1 MAVYPIQE
9 LKNKITDRILDN
21 HERAITGDELQEVLL
36 DVLDSLETYTDE
48 AVVEPAV
55 NYYVDEVAFDVATGA
70 LTLTRV
76 GGIVPE
82 NISVDLDGRYRQ
94 LSESDNRAD
103 NIDQAAGEQT
113 ILFND
118 PYPEGIVAADIV
130 IPIIGATT
138 DEDDTVWLTAYDKTR
153 FGFKTNCSRPC
164 SYSYTATLKK

>member
-55 NYYVDEVAFDVATGA
+55 NYYTDSVAFDTATGA
-70 LTLTRV
+70 LTLHRT
-76 GGIVPE
+76 GGITPE

-94 LSESDNRAD
+94 LSESDSRAD
-103 NIDQAAGEQT
+103 NISNDAGEQT
-113 ILFND
+113 TLFND
-118 PYPEGIVAADIV
+118 PYPEGTDGDDIV
-130 IPIIGATT
+130 IPLIGATT
-138 DEDDTVWLTAYDKTR
+138 DEDDTVWLLAYTKTR
-153 FGFKTNCSRPC
+153 FGFKTKCSRPC
-164 SYSYTATLKK
+164 TFSYTATLKR

>member
-55 NYYVDEVAFDVATGA
+55 NYYVDEVAFDTATGA

-76 GGIVPE
+76 GGIAPE
-82 NISVDLDGRYRQ
+82 NISVDLDGRYKQ
-94 LSESDNRAD
+94 IGLSDIKSDTVTVD
-103 NIDQAAGEQT
+103 AGAQFVEFPET
-113 ILFND
+113 F
-118 PYPEGIVAADIV
+118 PEGTEYTL
-130 IPIIGATT
+130 GALVGFTA
-138 DEDDTVWLTAYDKTR
+138 EGDDMIRRGYDKQES
-153 FGFKTNCSRPC
+153 GFWVNFSEPVTFD
-164 SYSYTATLKK
+164 YQAVKKQ